1 MSLGLPE
8 IILILIVALLLFG
21 GKRIPELAR
30 ALGKAQ
36 GEYQK
41 AKETLENEVSEFKSE
56 VAKAAKEETASKPAA
71 KKTVSAKK
79 TSAKKTAAKKAPTK
93 NKKSTKTT
101 AKSKA

>member
-56 VAKAAKEETASKPAA
+56 VAKAAKAENTAKSTTSKTATP
-71 KKTVSAKK
+71 KKAT
-79 TSAKKTAAKKAPTK
+79 AKKTAVKKAAAKKVD
-93 NKKSTKTT
+93 KTQ

>member
-56 VAKAAKEETASKPAA
+56 VAKAAKAENTAKSTTSKTATP
-71 KKTVSAKK
+71 KKAT
-79 TSAKKTAAKKAPTK
+79 AKKTAVKKAAAKKV
-93 NKKSTKTT
+93 NKTQT
-101 AKSKA
+101 KSKA